1 MAVRNCAPFQIENAK
16 NEFCDHKKDV
26 KNMQANYHLKN
37 KNKFGN
43 IFPTTLYFSK
53 WPKVDSGGQNLN
65 LPPNFTNF
73 FREIF
78 HRCQWNKVLGM
89 WRRCQT
95 L

>member
-1 MAVRNCAPFQIENAK
+1 
-16 NEFCDHKKDV
+16 
-26 KNMQANYHLKN
+26 MQANYHLKN

-65 LPPNFTNF
+65 LPPSNFTNF

-78 HRCQWNKVLGM
+78 HRC
-89 WRRCQT
+89 
-95 L
+95 